1 MVRFVVKEL
10 LECVIGFLFF
20 CMLKLGERKKAGGRG
35 GSKVGKREKGLGH
48 RFECEVMERKSFER
62 DQNDQ
67 NRETTEEKR
76 GNFH

>member
-35 GSKVGKREKGLGH
+35 GSKVG
-48 RFECEVMERKSFER
+48 
-62 DQNDQ
+62 
-67 NRETTEEKR
+67 
-76 GNFH
+76 